1 MHFYLR
7 KAALYRDMLVGRLV
21 CPTRVLVFSKRD
33 KTVLY
38 VYANSYDVT
47 MLQRYTTLQYQNVAM
62 LQCYNVTMLC
72 YNVKILSCNVTMIQ
86 CYNVTI
92 SKCYNVL

>member
-62 LQCYNVTMLC
+62 LQCQNVMLQCQNVNMQCHNDTML
-72 YNVKILSCNVTMIQ
+72 
-86 CYNVTI
+86 
-92 SKCYNVL
+92 

>member
-38 VYANSYDVT
+38 VYTNSYNVTMLQCYNITMLQCYYNVT
-47 MLQRYTTLQYQNVAM
+47 MLQRYN
-62 LQCYNVTMLC
+62 
-72 YNVKILSCNVTMIQ
+72 II
-86 CYNVTI
+86 
-92 SKCYNVL
+92 